1 MMTRLG
7 HSWLQ
12 RVLPAIALA
21 GLGGA
26 CGGDDLL
33 LPNEGQPATV
43 AAVRGDRQNGTAGE
57 PVSEM
62 LVVEVKDRFGNP
74 VGQIEVSWQAEGGG
88 SADPSSSV
96 TGVDGRAATSRIL
109 GPQPGTYT
117 TVATVAALPGTSV
130 IFTAT
135 AVAAQIAFTTQP
147 AFSATSGIP
156 LDRQPVLQ
164 LQDTDG
170 APIARSNVAVTAQIA
185 SGGGTLG
192 GVTTA
197 VSNAEG
203 VIAFTDLAIRGSP
216 GTRTLIFAADG
227 FASAVS
233 GPIGVG
239 VGGAASIELA
249 AGDQQTATVG
259 SAVPIA
265 PAVLVRDATGNPVQG
280 VPIQFT
286 VASGGGS
293 VSGAAALTG
302 ADGQAVVGQWVLG
315 EAAGANTLRASVTG
329 AELTGS
335 PVTFTATGQPGPV
348 SGERSQVSAAPTSI
362 AASTGSSTI
371 TVTALDA
378 FGNAL
383 PGLPA
388 VLSATGEGNQL
399 TQPDAPTGSSGEAAG
414 RFSASGLGSHVV
426 SATIGGTLVTQTATV
441 TITAGAPSAAASSAT
456 VPDGTAGSPTSI
468 DIQLR
473 DATGN
478 LVSGQAGAIVVRVSG
493 ANSSNGLPVADRGGG
508 NYRAAYTPIAAGTDR
523 IEVRVDG
530 TPVSGSPFASDVA
543 PGPASPAH
551 SDAVVTR
558 TGGVFSTIEVVVT
571 ARDAQGNPVG
581 RGGEQVRVQV
591 NNGAVLDL
599 NDNGDGTYS
608 GAIFA
613 FGFQFSVD
621 ITMNGA
627 PIRGSP
633 YQV

>member
-1 MMTRLG
+1 MTSPVSSCFR
-7 HSWLQ
+7 
-12 RVLPAIALA
+12 RALPAAALA
-21 GLGGA
+21 VLGGA

-57 PVSEM
+57 PVGEM
-62 LVVEVKDRFGNP
+62 LLVEVKDRFGNP
-74 VGQIEVSWQAEGGG
+74 VGEIEVSWQAEGGG
-88 SADPSSSV
+88 SADPSTSV

-109 GPQPGTYT
+109 GAQPGTYT
-117 TVATVAALPGTSV
+117 TVATVAALPETSV

-135 AVAAQIAFTTQP
+135 AVAAQLALTVQP

-192 GVTTA
+192 GTTTA
-197 VSNAEG
+197 VSDAGG
-203 VIAFTDLAIRGSP
+203 VITFADLTIRGSP

-227 FASAVS
+227 FASAIS

-239 VGGAASIELA
+239 VGGAASIEPA

-280 VPIQFT
+280 VPIHFT

-293 VSGAAALTG
+293 VSGAAVVTG
-302 ADGQAVVGQWVLG
+302 ADGQAAVGQWVLG
-315 EAAGANTLRASVTG
+315 QAAGANTLRASVTG

-335 PVTFTATGQPGPV
+335 PVIFTATGQPGPV
-348 SGERSQVSAAPTSI
+348 SGERSQVAAAPTSI
-362 AASTGSSTI
+362 AASSGSSTI
-371 TVTALDA
+371 TVTAVDA
-378 FGNAL
+378 LGNPL
-383 PGLPA
+383 PGLPV
-388 VLSATGEGNQL
+388 VLSATGEGNQI
-399 TQPDAPTGSSGEAAG
+399 TQPDGPTGPSGEATG
-414 RFSASGLGSHVV
+414 RFSASGLGSHVI
-426 SATIGGTLVTQTATV
+426 SATIGGVLLTQTATV
-441 TITAGAPSAAASSAT
+441 TITAGAPSAARSSAT
-456 VPDGTAGSPTSI
+456 VPDGVAGRPTRI
-468 DIQLR
+468 DIQVR
-473 DATGN
+473 DEMDNPVA
-478 LVSGQAGAIVVRVSG
+478 GQAAAIVVRVSG
-493 ANSSNGLPVADRGGG
+493 ANSFTSLPVTDRGGG
-508 NYRAAYTPIAAGTDR
+508 NYGAEYTPVAAGTDQV
-523 IEVRVDG
+523 EVRVDG
-530 TPVSGSPFASDVA
+530 AQIPGSPFRSAVV
-543 PGPASPAH
+543 PGPASPAQ

-558 TGGVFSTIEVVVT
+558 TGGIFSTIDVVVT

-581 RGGEQVRVQV
+581 RGGEQVRVRV
-591 NNGAVLDL
+591 NDGAVLDL

-608 GAIFA
+608 GSVFA
-613 FGFQFSVD
+613 FGFQFSVE
-621 ITMNGA
+621 ITMNGV